1 MVCEGSPEKEWL
13 FVDHLADTKMDLLI
27 NKFQALTLRERMAKI
42 KDEEDDS
49 SSYHTAPESISAG
62 DEVDTQG
69 KVDWYGGSSSYHT
82 ASEHPAEDE
91 EEQKTLKPK
100 SGVSGYVKEKMRTSK
115 LKSVRPRL
123 FIEVNITFRRT
134 VR

>member
-1 MVCEGSPEKEWL
+1 MVSETDIDRGWL
-13 FVDHLADTKMDLLI
+13 LADQLANTKMNLLI
-27 NKFQALTLRERMAKI
+27 NRFQALTLRERTDES

-49 SSYHTAPESISAG
+49 SGYHTAPESISAG

-69 KVDWYGGSSSYHT
+69 RVDCDGGSSSYHT
-82 ASEHPAEDE
+82 ASEYPAEDE
-91 EEQKTLKPK
+91 EEHKILKSK
-100 SGVSGYVKEKMRTSK
+100 CGVSGYVKKKMRTSK

-123 FIEVNITFRRT
+123 FIEVNITFGRT